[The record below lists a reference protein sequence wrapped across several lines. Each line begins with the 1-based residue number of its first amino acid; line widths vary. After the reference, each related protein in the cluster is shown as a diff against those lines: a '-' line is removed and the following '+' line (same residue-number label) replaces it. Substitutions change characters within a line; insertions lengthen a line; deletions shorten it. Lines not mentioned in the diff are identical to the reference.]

1 MNPLKFIHTLNE
13 IEPEMARRE
22 YVTRNVLF
30 FLFIVDFSFTLI
42 SFILYLSGKMPLD
55 TLVIYSILLIM
66 LFAAMFLAEKGYWS
80 AAGIIPPVFM
90 YFIAINGNY
99 IGGIDAPGNFLY
111 ALLIMFVAII
121 YGYRKMWI
129 ALVICLATY
138 LCLAWMIS
146 MGHIIPYR
154 TAETVFINRVVIT
167 SGSLVIIALLI
178 WTLSRSY
185 KNEID
190 VRIKAEEALRE
201 SEESYRTIFENTGT
215 SMILIEED
223 MTISMANG
231 EFLRNTGYSPDEIN
245 GRMKWT
251 ELVHPDEIAQMIEQH
266 RLRRES
272 QSGGALPGYE
282 FRYITKTGDLRN
294 ALLSIQLVLGT
305 EKSIASLIDITE
317 RKQAEKSLREN
328 EERFRSMIQSLSDI
342 IFILD
347 GNGQLT
353 YESPSATRILGYQ
366 PGYFIGK
373 SPFTHIHPDDLDQV
387 MKDLDE
393 VFLSVNPG
401 IPTEFRYQKAN
412 DTWIYLE
419 ALGNNQFENPGIQ
432 GIVLTVRDITE
443 RKKAEEQLQQTLE
456 SLRKAVGTTIQV
468 LVSAVESRDSYTS
481 GHQSR
486 SANLA
491 CAIAMEM
498 GLAKQKI
505 EGIRMAGII
514 HDIGKLSI
522 PAEILSKPTKLK
534 EIEFALIKEHSRS
547 GYEMLKNVE
556 SPWPLAEIVY
566 QHHERMNGSGY
577 PRNLKGDEILMESQ
591 ILAVADVVEAMASH
605 RPYRPSLGIEAAL
618 EEIQKNKGILYA
630 AAIADACLK
639 LFREKGYQLT

>member
-630 AAIADACLK
+630 AATADACLR